1 MWRGFLH
8 VTVAFAK
15 YVYAHWTVLMLR
27 WLLVYQAAIG
37 LLHTGWLAS

>member
-15 YVYAHWTVLMLR
+15 YVYAHRTVLMMR
-27 WLLVYQAAIG
+27 
-37 LLHTGWLAS
+37 